1 MSIMESTNISK
12 ETFKSMLE
20 KNKRFD
26 GRGSFDF
33 RNIEVEFNV
42 SNKAEGSARV
52 RLGKTEVL
60 AGIKLAPGS
69 PYPDSLDKGNLMVSG
84 DLTPIAS
91 PHFEAGPPG
100 FAAIELPRLLDRA
113 IRESGMI
120 DLKKLVITP
129 GEKVW
134 TVFIDV
140 YPINDDGNL
149 LDASLIA
156 CITALRKTMVPNLKE
171 NGLIDYKTLSKNP
184 LPVSKETFPL
194 SFSFF
199 KFGNHLAMDPTRE
212 EEEMS
217 EVRINFGIS
226 KWNGQYMINS
236 SQKSGSSP
244 LSKDE
249 LEKIAEIL
257 PQKFDY
263 INERIKKYL

>member
-1 MSIMESTNISK
+1 MSIMEPTNISK
-12 ETFKSMLE
+12 ETLKSMLE

-26 GRGSFDF
+26 GRGSMDF
-33 RNIEVEFNV
+33 RNVEIELNI

-60 AGIKLAPGS
+60 AGIKLAPGN

-84 DLTPIAS
+84 DLTPLAS
-91 PHFEAGPPG
+91 PHFESGPPG

-120 DLKKLVITP
+120 DLKKLVIRA

-149 LDASLIA
+149 LDVSLIA
-156 CITALRKTMVPNLKE
+156 CVVALKKTMIPNLKE
-171 NGLIDYKTLSKNP
+171 NDLPDYKTPSKTP
-184 LPVSKETFPL
+184 LPISEETFPL

-199 KFGNHLAMDPTRE
+199 KFGNYLAMDPTRE

-217 EVRINFGIS
+217 DVRINFGIS

-244 LSKDE
+244 FSRAE

-257 PQKFDY
+257 PQKFDE
-263 INERIKKYL
+263 INERIKNYL